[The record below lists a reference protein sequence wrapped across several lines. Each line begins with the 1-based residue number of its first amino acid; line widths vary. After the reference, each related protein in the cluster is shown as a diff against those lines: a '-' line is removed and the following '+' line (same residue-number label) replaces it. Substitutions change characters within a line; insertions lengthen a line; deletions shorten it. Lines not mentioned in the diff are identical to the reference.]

1 MSLIDEY
8 AESTLAQRISMV
20 SGVAQVNIFGAAK
33 YAVRVDV
40 DPRQL
45 AAHGIGIDEV
55 ADAISNSNVN
65 LPTGTIYGADKT
77 FVVQANGQLMKASA
91 YAPIDHRVPE
101 RQPGPPRRRRARLR
115 RHRERQERGLVQRR
129 AHDISCD
136 PEAAGHQRGRRGAM
150 R

>member
-1 MSLIDEY
+1 MPAPPYYQNDNPVDQPVLVLVLHSQTLPLSLINEY

-40 DPRQL
+40 DPRKL

-55 ADAISNSNVN
+55 ASAITNANVN

-77 FVVQANGQLMKASA
+77 FVVQANGQLLRA
-91 YAPIDHRVPE
+91 APL
-101 RQPGPPRRRRARLR
+101 GPTI
-115 RHRERQERGLVQRR
+115 
-129 AHDISCD
+129 IS
-136 PEAAGHQRGRRGAM
+136 
-150 R
+150 